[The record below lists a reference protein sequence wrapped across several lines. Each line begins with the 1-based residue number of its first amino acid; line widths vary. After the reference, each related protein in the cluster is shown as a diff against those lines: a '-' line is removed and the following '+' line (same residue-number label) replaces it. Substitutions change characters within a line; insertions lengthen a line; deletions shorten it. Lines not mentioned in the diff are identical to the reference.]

1 MIASPIFAT
10 RICFFQDISDMFVC
24 SLEECDATSLES
36 DDPELDK
43 VYNKY
48 LGKQRNNADCDTTEK
63 LNDVRP
69 EVDDTEAGMGV
80 LQITLDNSI
89 EFLMMIISKD

>member
-1 MIASPIFAT
+1 MRREFA
-10 RICFFQDISDMFVC
+10 FFRDISDMFVC

-80 LQITLDNSI
+80 IQITLDNSI
-89 EFLMMIISKD
+89 EFLMMIKSKD

>member
-48 LGKQRNNADCDTTEK
+48 LGKQRSNADCDTTEK

-69 EVDDTEAGMGV
+69 EVDDTEEGMGV
-80 LQITLDNSI
+80 IQITLVNSL
-89 EFLMMIISKD
+89 EFLMMFKSKD